1 MRSPAL
7 RVKLKSLAAESLII
21 KREMLKFR
29 TTNPWYERLHLHRVH
44 DVRDEARATNV
55 AYGFLNGLKYSEIEH
70 SSYEQPKWDRVAAM
84 VKKYGTE
91 GTAEER
97 VIQLIKWRETMQ
109 DNRGMYKA
117 VDPVIETITEE
128 QLLSG
133 LDDLI
138 GANVSKD

>member
-7 RVKLKSLAAESLII
+7 RVKLKTLAAESLII

-44 DVRDEARATNV
+44 DVRDEARATNI
-55 AYGFLNGLKYSEIEH
+55 AYGFLNGLAYSEIEA
-70 SSYEQPKWDRVAAM
+70 SCYAEPKWSRVADM
-84 VKKYGTE
+84 VKKYGEE

-97 VIQLIKWRETMQ
+97 VAALIEWRKTLR
-109 DNRGMYKA
+109 DNRGMYRA
-117 VDPVIETITEE
+117 IEPVVREPLTEE
-128 QLLSG
+128 ELTKG

-138 GANVSKD
+138 GR